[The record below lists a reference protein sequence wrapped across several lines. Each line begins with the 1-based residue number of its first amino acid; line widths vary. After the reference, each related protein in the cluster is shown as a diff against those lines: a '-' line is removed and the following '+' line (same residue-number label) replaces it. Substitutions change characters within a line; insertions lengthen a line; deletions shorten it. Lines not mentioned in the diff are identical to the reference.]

1 LTASNQPGWSQS
13 QVEEKAFAMSTL
25 ASSLGSLLSSASSPS
40 GTDIS
45 SILAAAFGASSPGID
60 VTSAVNAGVTAAEA
74 PELTWQTEEGT
85 LQSQVSALTQ
95 IQTDASNLDN
105 VMQSLN
111 SITGP
116 LSAMTVSSSN
126 ADVVS
131 ASAASGSTVGNHVVV
146 VNNLAT
152 TSSWTSATFASSSTA
167 MPAGSFTITS
177 GSGSPTT
184 ITTDGTE
191 TLTNVANEINTDSL
205 GVTAS
210 VITDASGS
218 RLAVVA
224 NTSGSAANFTI
235 TSGSTG
241 YGFTQAATGGNA
253 SLTVDGISIS
263 SATNTV
269 TGVVPGVTL
278 NLLSADPGVEVSLG
292 IAPDTS
298 QIQSALQQFVTDYN
312 TVVSDLSSQFTFS
325 GTSEG
330 PLASDSTVRNL
341 QSDVLSALDY
351 TYTPASGTTT
361 VPNLSSLGISVDNN
375 GQLSLDTST
384 LQNALQNNF
393 SDVQNFF
400 QGTSLN
406 GFANSFDQQLTSFIS
421 PADGAFTVDLQSMN
435 SQYTD
440 LQSDI
445 SDFQTNY
452 IAPLQTQLQADYS
465 KAEIALQE
473 LPNQL
478 KEIDQELGLNNNSS
492 GG

>member
-1 LTASNQPGWSQS
+1 MGTS
-13 QVEEKAFAMSTL
+13 
-25 ASSLGSLLSSASSPS
+25 ASSLSSLLSSVSSPS
-40 GTDIS
+40 GIDIS
-45 SILAAAFGASSPGID
+45 SILEAALGASSPGID
-60 VTSAVNAGVTAAEA
+60 VTSAVNAAVTAAEA
-74 PELTWQTEEGT
+74 PEQTWETEEST

-95 IQTDASNLDN
+95 IQTDASTLDN
-105 VMQSLN
+105 DMQSLN

-126 ADVVS
+126 ANVVS
-131 ASAASGSTVGNHVVV
+131 ASAASGSTVGNHVIV

-152 TSSWTSATFASSSTA
+152 TASWTSATYASGSTA
-167 MPAGSFTITS
+167 MPAGSFTITN
-177 GSGSPTT
+177 GSGTATT
-184 ITTDGTE
+184 ITADGTE
-191 TLTNVANEINTDSL
+191 TLSDIASQINADDL
-205 GVTAS
+205 GVTAN
-210 VITDASGS
+210 VITDDSGS
-218 RLAVVA
+218 RLAIVA
-224 NTSGSAANFTI
+224 GSSGTAANFTVAS
-235 TSGSTG
+235 SGATD
-241 YGFTQAATGGNA
+241 YGFTQAATGGDA
-253 SLTVDGISIS
+253 SLTVDGISVS
-263 SATNTV
+263 SATNAV

-292 IAPDTS
+292 VAPDTS
-298 QIQSALQQFVTDYN
+298 QIQSTLQQFVTDYN
-312 TVVSDLSSQFTFS
+312 TVVSDLSTQFTFS

-341 QSDVLSALDY
+341 QSAVLSALDY
-351 TYTPASGTTT
+351 TYTPASGSTT

-384 LQNALQNNF
+384 LQSALQTNF
-393 SDVQNFF
+393 SDVQSFF

-406 GFANSFDQQLTSFIS
+406 GFANSLDQQLTSFIS

-440 LQSDI
+440 LENDI

-465 KAEIALQE
+465 QAEIALQE

-478 KEIDQELGLNNNSS
+478 KEIDQELGENNSS
-492 GG
+492 SN